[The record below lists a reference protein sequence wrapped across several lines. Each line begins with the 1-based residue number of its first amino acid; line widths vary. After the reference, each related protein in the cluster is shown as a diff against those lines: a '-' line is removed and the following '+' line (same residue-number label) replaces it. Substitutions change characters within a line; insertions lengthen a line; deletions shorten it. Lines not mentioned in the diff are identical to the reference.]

1 MHSVHLKNKVTMKMT
16 LKNVGLVLALTFV
29 AFTSSAQKSK
39 VTSAAVEYQKVE
51 RGFMIEQG
59 KFAEAL
65 EILTTAQGFIDE
77 AYVWYDANKDAKDY
91 DKMFLYRGKIY
102 SSLAMAEAGSKG
114 EKVEEKMIE
123 EYIETSIS
131 SFTEGYKVAKKYKRD
146 IEESARKFAGFMGMA
161 AEMSYNADSLEAAGE
176 AYELVHGYLN
186 SINVMDSGSVFN
198 AGICYENTKN
208 YAKAAA
214 MYQILADVDYRK
226 TKAAVRA
233 SYCYSKAG
241 EYDKA
246 REVLKSARKKYPENT
261 DVLTQLV
268 NVSLDEGDNEG
279 AMKAL
284 EDAVAADPDNAAL
297 HYSIGTIHMNL
308 KNFEEA
314 EASLRRSLELDPD
327 NANTQYQLGAHLFNW
342 SKNLTTEARMLDI
355 GDPNASKL
363 NADADQKMK
372 DAIAVLEIYL
382 KKEPNDKYV
391 LDTLYRA
398 YHNQGN
404 TEKSK
409 EYKARLDAL

>member
-1 MHSVHLKNKVTMKMT
+1 MYE
-16 LKNVGLVLALTFV
+16 VLA
-29 AFTSSAQKSK
+29 
-39 VTSAAVEYQKVE
+39 
-51 RGFMIEQG
+51 
-59 KFAEAL
+59 
-65 EILTTAQGFIDE
+65 
-77 AYVWYDANKDAKDY
+77 N
-91 DKMFLYRGKIY
+91 
-102 SSLAMAEAGSKG
+102 
-114 EKVEEKMIE
+114 
-123 EYIETSIS
+123 
-131 SFTEGYKVAKKYKRD
+131 
-146 IEESARKFAGFMGMA
+146 
-161 AEMSYNADSLEAAGE
+161 
-176 AYELVHGYLN
+176 
-186 SINVMDSGSVFN
+186 
-198 AGICYENTKN
+198 
-208 YAKAAA
+208 
-214 MYQILADVDYRK
+214 VDYRK
-226 TKAAVRA
+226 TKGAVRA

-284 EDAVAADPDNAAL
+284 EDAVAADPNNAAL

-314 EASLRRSLELDPD
+314 EISLRKSLELEPD

-342 SKNLTTEARMLDI
+342 SKSLTTEARMLDI

-372 DAIAVLEIYL
+372 DAIEVLEIYL

>member
-1 MHSVHLKNKVTMKMT
+1 MT

-29 AFTSSAQKSK
+29 AFSSSAQKSK
-39 VTSAAVEYQKVE
+39 VTSAAVEYGKVNTL
-51 RGFMIEQG
+51 IYSG
-59 KFAEAL
+59 KIKEAKEVL
-65 EILTTAQGFIDE
+65 MTAKGFIDE
-77 AYVWYDANKDAKDY
+77 AEVWYRDNTDAKDY
-91 DKMFLYRGKIY
+91 DKMFLVRGKVY
-102 SSLAMAEAGSKG
+102 GSLMEVSTMDAAMNGTDMDEAA
-114 EKVEEKMIE
+114 IE
-123 EYIETSIS
+123 NYLETSIE
-131 SFTEGYKVAKKYKRD
+131 SFSKGYKVNSKKKRE
-146 IEESARKFAGFMGMA
+146 IVETAQIFAGKMGQG
-161 AEMSYNADSLEAAGE
+161 AEMAYNMDSLEMAGE
-176 AYELVHGYLN
+176 AYKLVHRYLN
-186 SINVMDSGSVFN
+186 SVAILDSGSVYN
-198 AGICYENTKN
+198 AGICFENTKN
-208 YAKAAA
+208 YLKGAEMYEVLAA
-214 MYQILADVDYRK
+214 VDYRK
-226 TKAAVRA
+226 SVAAVRA

-246 REVLKSARKKYPENT
+246 RAILENSRKKYPENT

-284 EDAVAADPDNAAL
+284 DDAIAADPNNATL

-314 EASLRRSLELDPD
+314 EISLRKSLDLEPS

-342 SKNLTTEARMLDI
+342 SKNLTTEARMLDM
-355 GDPNASKL
+355 GDPNGAKL
-363 NADADQKMK
+363 NASADQKMK
-372 DAIAVLEIYL
+372 DAITVLEEYL
-382 KKEPNDKYV
+382 KNAPKDKYV